1 MEGELRETHEKD
13 TELRDVRESLRC
25 ANTAREALSD
35 DIAALK
41 KKRDEE
47 AREKDRELRNVR
59 DSLRGAN
66 KAREALSDEVSALKK
81 KSDEEAN
88 ALKHAQQECDDAVL
102 QLKSRDADICR
113 LEGELREAREKD
125 TERRETL
132 VATNKALSDEVESW
146 KKKFAGEIQRLDKY
160 MTKYKKER
168 DHAREKFAG
177 LINGQVRLA
186 RSGKEHYIEGYTRSF
201 GENWQKFVCS
211 SKEAADN
218 HEQAKL
224 FQHQISNE
232 YFSDTS
238 VDTDDDDCESRSTAN
253 DERASDMRKNHRFSF
268 DGSRNFTKT
277 GSSSDTTKSRKRCN
291 NMDDSVKDYNK
302 STHSKVHL
310 ASLDQI
316 DPLC

>member
-1 MEGELRETHEKD
+1 
-13 TELRDVRESLRC
+13 
-25 ANTAREALSD
+25 
-35 DIAALK
+35 
-41 KKRDEE
+41 
-47 AREKDRELRNVR
+47 
-59 DSLRGAN
+59 LRGAN
-66 KAREALSDEVSALKK
+66 KAREALFYGISALKK
-81 KSDEEAN
+81 KCDKEAN
-88 ALKHAQQECDDAVL
+88 ARKQAQQERDDAL
-102 QLKSRDADICR
+102 LCFNSRDIDVCR
-113 LEGELREAREKD
+113 LEGELRETREKD
-125 TERRETL
+125 TERIETL

-146 KKKFAGEIQRLDKY
+146 KKKFAGEIQKLDKY

-168 DHAREKFAG
+168 DHARKNFAG
-177 LINGQVRLA
+177 LINGQVRLV
-186 RSGKEHYIEGYTRSF
+186 RSGKEHYIESYTRSF
-201 GENWQKFVCS
+201 GENWQEFVCS

-253 DERASDMRKNHRFSF
+253 DEKAPDMRKNHRFSF

-302 STHSKVHL
+302 STHSKVHF

-316 DPLC
+316 DPSVNGRTSQLGHKSVLNDRVVKIAVSAEHLITL